1 MNKKFLPKLLSQ
13 TAIAAIAGLAAVH
26 SAQATLLYW
35 DSNGATAGAGITPTG
50 TWGTSDYW
58 STSSAGTVAT
68 PPYTTTAA
76 DDVNFS
82 AGSDASGAYTV
93 TLNGTQ
99 NALSVQARTGQV
111 TLVGGTLALAN
122 VGSSASNM
130 LYNSNATALTIGS
143 TILVNNNTA
152 GNNFLN
158 FGNGSS
164 GSGGTITINGPVTAT
179 TNNATN
185 KIFIRQTYAGGTVV
199 INSNLGSDA
208 GFLTGLQASGTSAID
223 GAAGTLTL
231 NGAQG
236 LGTTGLSF
244 SAKTGTVNLGDTV
257 NTGNAVT
264 LGAISIGSATANLA
278 GATIN
283 INSAVSSGAIT
294 IRNGGV
300 LNVAGSVTTSSFTV
314 LGRGS
319 VESFGGG
326 TIKVQNGGAATLTT
340 VIVRD
345 NTVFTNAGT
354 LTGTALT
361 LGEAT
366 LNTSGKFA
374 VGDATG
380 AGTTTFTSL
389 ATAGTGTGNAIV
401 GGNSAISTFT
411 LNNSAPASFSGVL
424 GGAGANEN
432 NLALVKQGASSLTL
446 SGANTYTGNTTVS
459 AGTLILA
466 DNATLN
472 FGIAATGVNNTIGGT
487 GTLTLNG
494 DFTFDLTGAA
504 ATGSWNIVNVGTLS
518 AIFAPTFT
526 VTGFTDAGSNTWTRV
541 NLGSTYT
548 FDEATGLLTAIPE
561 PATWALLAFSLTT
574 VVVLRRRR

>member
-1 MNKKFLPKLLSQ
+1 MSEKFPSKLLFHAS
-13 TAIAAIAGLAAVH
+13 IAAIAGLVAVQ
-26 SAQATLLYW
+26 SAQAAPMYW
-35 DSNGATAGAGITPTG
+35 DSNGATAGAGVTPTG
-50 TWGTSDYW
+50 TWGASDFW

-68 PPYTTTAA
+68 PAYTTTAA
-76 DDVNFS
+76 DDINFS
-82 AGSDASGAYTV
+82 AGSDASGPYTV

-111 TLVGGTLALAN
+111 TLTGGTLALAN
-122 VGSSASNM
+122 VVSSASNM
-130 LYNSNATALTIGS
+130 LYSSNATALTIGS
-143 TILVNNNTA
+143 TLLVNNNTA

-164 GSGGTITINGPVTAT
+164 GSGGTITINGSVAAT

-208 GFLTGLQASGTSAID
+208 GFLTGLQAAGAAID

-244 SAKTGTVNLGDTV
+244 SAKTGTVNLGGTV

-264 LGAISIGSATANLA
+264 LGAISIGSATANLT

-294 IRNGGV
+294 IHNGGV
-300 LNVAGSVTTSSFTV
+300 LNVAGSLTTTSFTV
-314 LGRGS
+314 LGSGAA
-319 VESFGGG
+319 ESFGGG
-326 TIKVQNGGAATLTT
+326 TIKVQNGGTATLTT
-340 VIVRD
+340 VIVRGD
-345 NTVFTNAGT
+345 TVFTNAGT
-354 LTGTALT
+354 LTGTTLT

-380 AGTTTFTSL
+380 AGATTFTSL
-389 ATAGTGTGNAIV
+389 ATAGAGTGNAIV
-401 GGNSAISTFT
+401 GGNGAVSTFT
-411 LNNSAPASFSGVL
+411 LNNSAAASFSGVL

-432 NLALVKQGASSLTL
+432 NLALVKQGAGSLTL

-472 FGIAATGVNNTIGGT
+472 FGIAATGVSNTIGGT

-494 DFTFDLTGAA
+494 DFTFDLTSAA
-504 ATGSWNIVNVGTLS
+504 ATGSWNIVNVGALS
-518 AIFAPTFT
+518 ATFAPTFT
-526 VTGFTDAGSNTWTRV
+526 VTGFADAGSNTWTRV

-548 FDEATGLLTAIPE
+548 FDETTGLLTAIPE

-574 VVVLRRRR
+574 VMVLRRRC

>member
-1 MNKKFLPKLLSQ
+1 MNKKFRSNLLSQ
-13 TAIAAIAGLAAVH
+13 AAIAAIAGLVAVQ
-26 SAQATLLYW
+26 SAQAAPMYW

-50 TWGTSDYW
+50 TWGTNDYW
-58 STSSAGTVAT
+58 STSSVGTVAT
-68 PPYTTTAA
+68 PAYTTTSA
-76 DDVNFS
+76 DAISFS
-82 AGSDASGAYTV
+82 AGSDAIGPYTV

-111 TLVGGTLALAN
+111 TLGGGTLALAN
-122 VGSSASNM
+122 VASSATNM

-143 TILVNNNTA
+143 TLLVNNNTA

-158 FGNGSS
+158 FGNGDT
-164 GSGGTITINGPVTAT
+164 GTGGTVTINGLVTAT
-179 TNNATN
+179 ANNAAN
-185 KIFIRQTYAGGTVV
+185 KIFIRQASATGTVV

-208 GFLTGLQASGTSAID
+208 GFLTGLQAGGSD
-223 GAAGTLTL
+223 GAVGTLTL
-231 NGAQG
+231 NGAQS
-236 LGTTGLSF
+236 LGTTSLNISGR
-244 SAKTGTVNLGDTV
+244 TGTVNLGDTV

-264 LGAISIGSATANLA
+264 LGAIAIGFATANLA

-283 INSAVSSGAIT
+283 INSAVSGDT
-294 IRNGGV
+294 IFIHNGGV
-300 LNVAGSVTTSSFTV
+300 LNVAGSVTTTSFTV
-314 LGRGS
+314 LGRGT

-326 TIKVQNGGAATLTT
+326 TIKIQNGGTATLTT
-340 VIVRD
+340 VTVRD

-354 LTGTALT
+354 LTGTMLT

-380 AGTTTFTSL
+380 AGATTFTSL
-389 ATAGTGTGNAIV
+389 ATAGTGTANAIV
-401 GGNSAISTFT
+401 GGNSAVSTFT
-411 LNNSAPASFSGVL
+411 LNNSAAASFSGVL

-432 NLALVKQGASSLTL
+432 NLALVKQGAGSLTL

-472 FGIAATGVNNTIGGT
+472 FGIAATGVSNTIGGT

-494 DFTFDLTGAA
+494 DFTFDLTSAA

-518 AIFAPTFT
+518 ATFAPTFT

-548 FDEATGLLTAIPE
+548 FDEASGLLTAIPE

-574 VVVLRRRR
+574 MVVLRRRR